1 MKAITCEC
9 GKELRADDAQALADK
24 VQEHI
29 RLEHPEKE
37 LSDEEILQLLTTE
50 ARDV

>member
-9 GKELRADDAQALADK
+9 GSELRADDAQALADK
-24 VQEHI
+24 IQEHL
-29 RLEHPEKE
+29 RAEHPEKH
-37 LSDEEILQLLTTE
+37 LSDEEILTLITEE